1 MYCRSTSRF
10 LWFFLFFFLWLLEAT
25 SFAEDL
31 PFRKDY
37 PDVKV
42 VELEDLKAGFDN
54 GTFVVV
60 DVRSTLEYDVIRIK
74 GAFHVDLSKS
84 GFIQNLQ
91 ALAMQY
97 PGKKI
102 AVYCNGGTCL
112 KSYKSAMDAEEAGM
126 NNVYAFDAGIPA
138 WSSAYP
144 AETLLL
150 GKEVADPAK
159 QLIPGSELKKVMLN
173 FEEFKQKAAE
183 ADAVVIDAR
192 DPIQRTHKLPGFEK
206 ALPVPLDKLIRNVI
220 NKGNLK
226 DKQLLIFDQVGK
238 QVRWLMYYLV
248 DQGYSNF
255 YFLEGG
261 ATSVLKEQ
269 EYR

>member
-1 MYCRSTSRF
+1 MRSRIVQWVVLFSAF
-10 LWFFLFFFLWLLEAT
+10 LLVGSTCLA
-25 SFAEDL
+25 ADL

-37 PDVKV
+37 PDVKT
-42 VELEDLKAGFDN
+42 VETEELKAGYDSAA
-54 GTFVVV
+54 FVIV
-60 DVRSTLEYDVIRIK
+60 DVRSALEYDVIRIK
-74 GAFHVDLSKS
+74 GAFHVILSDAE
-84 GFIQNLQ
+84 FVQNLQ
-91 ALAMQY
+91 TLAMQY

-112 KSYKSAMDAEEAGM
+112 KSYKAATDALEAGLS
-126 NNVYAFDAGIPA
+126 NVYAYDAGIPD
-138 WSSAYP
+138 WVNNYP
-144 AETLLL
+144 SETLIL
-150 GKEVADPAK
+150 GKVVTDPKK
-159 QLIPGSELKKVMLN
+159 QVIPKSELKEKMLN

-183 ADAVVIDAR
+183 PDSVVIDTR
-192 DPIQRTHKLPGFEK
+192 DPIQRTQKLPGFEK
-206 ALPVPLDKLIRNVI
+206 ALPIPLDKIIKNVI

-248 DQGYSNF
+248 DQGYTNY

-269 EYR
+269 QYR